1 MRTLFRSRAILVIFH
16 MLAQIMYDANIREQE
31 AWQPGQ
37 YSLATLNYGSLTREV
52 KLEKSCSLAVACMLH
67 SYWLI

>member
-1 MRTLFRSRAILVIFH
+1 MRTLFKSRAILVIFH

-52 KLEKSCSLAVACMLH
+52 KLEKSYSLAVACMLH